1 MRIVLSVIFGIVLT
15 LRLSAHPNVSTGA
28 LPKWLYDFHP
38 HLDKTPSDE
47 DISNGYYYNLLD
59 LQSNLACNTE
69 YTHYVRT
76 IVNQSGVQNASEVS
90 VTFSP
95 QFQQV
100 IFHHIDI
107 IRDGAILHRLQQGRI
122 KVVQEETD
130 ADEFQYNGL
139 KRAFLT
145 LEDVR
150 KGDRIDV
157 AFSVVGFNPVFDD
170 KYSDDFSFNS
180 ETAVCNYYKTIIT
193 TPDRP
198 LHIRTINN
206 APPPVEQ
213 RIDNRLVYTW
223 NNPHMG
229 SDDARP
235 ASNAPSWFNGYPT
248 VYVTEYPD
256 RPAVIGWGLQTF
268 NQYHFSLPAGLQQKI
283 SDWKTR
289 SGGDKVA
296 FTSLALRFV
305 QDEVRYLGL
314 EIGANTH
321 RPHQPGEV
329 FTRRFGDCKDKALL
343 LTTILQE
350 EKIPAFVALINTD
363 TRSRL
368 TAVAPSPGAFD
379 HAIVAIHRPDG
390 KYDFVDPTLT
400 NQRGPFAEIFVPA
413 YGYALVLREGE
424 SGLEPV
430 TPGKIND
437 YSIIETLDAPWY
449 DSAHFSITS
458 VYAGGAADEI
468 RGMFAEKSKKDLG
481 EIYRKYYATLFD
493 EIRQDRDITYKD
505 DSTRNMVTVGKHY
518 SIPQVWKNGRNG
530 QRYFD
535 FVTKIIE
542 QNLPDPSDAPDNIP
556 ISLPYPFN
564 VHYTLELHLPEGW
577 AFEELHVKN
586 DAFQF
591 DFEPVPNG
599 NNVSLHYS
607 LKTFDD
613 HISAA
618 AVRRYKEDYK
628 NIADKISFRLSG
640 TPGSGGSFGENS
652 ATSDTPTPSAMAL
665 SDWKACW
672 PAIWLTFFFS
682 LFFSRLFQRLNSR
695 SEETLYAPGSGYPLG
710 GWLILLGISIAS
722 IIVFELIRLVQS
734 DYYSYS
740 SWATYGNAGGVALQY
755 LYLTQLAI
763 QLTLICGAAALLFWF
778 IRKRDI
784 FPRMFLWYAG
794 ILLTGRILLLVLFY
808 AMPIP
813 ASLIGYRTIQIMAL
827 VRSGIYALI
836 WAAYIIRSG
845 QVKSTFLEPFRERIR

>member
-15 LRLSAHPNVSTGA
+15 LQLSANPNVSTGV
-28 LPKWLYDFHP
+28 LPNWLYGLHP
-38 HLDKTPSDE
+38 DLNKTPSDQ

-59 LQSNLACNTE
+59 LQSNLSCNTE
-69 YTHYVRT
+69 YTHYIRT
-76 IVNQSGVQNASEVS
+76 IVNESGVQNASEVS

-95 QFQQV
+95 QFQRV
-100 IFHHIDI
+100 IFHRIDI
-107 IRDGAILHRLQQGRI
+107 VRDGAVLHQLQQGRI

-157 AFSVVGFNPVFDD
+157 AFSIVGFNPVFGNR
-170 KYSDDFSFNS
+170 YSDDFSFYS
-180 ETAVCNYYKTIIT
+180 ETAVCNYNKTIIT
-193 TPDRP
+193 PANRP
-198 LHIRTINN
+198 LHVRTINN
-206 APPPVEQ
+206 APAPVEQ
-213 RIDNRLVYTW
+213 REDNRLIYTW
-223 NNPHMG
+223 NNPRMG
-229 SDDARP
+229 SDEARS

-248 VYVTEYPD
+248 VYVTEYAD
-256 RPAVIGWGLQTF
+256 WPAVIEWGLQTF
-268 NQYHFSLPAGLQQKI
+268 NHYNFPLPASLQHKI

-305 QDEVRYLGL
+305 QDEIRYLGL

-329 FTRRFGDCKDKALL
+329 FDRRFGDCKDKALL
-343 LTTILQE
+343 LATILQE

-368 TAVAPSPGAFD
+368 AAVAPSPEAFD
-379 HAIVAIHRPDG
+379 HAIVAILRPEG

-400 NQRGPFAEIFVPA
+400 NQRGPLTELFVPA
-413 YGYALVLREGE
+413 YGYALVLRDGE

-430 TPGKIND
+430 TPGRVND

-458 VYAGGAADEI
+458 VYSGGAADDI
-468 RGMFAEKSKKDLG
+468 RGMFAEKSKKDLD

-493 EIRQDRDITYKD
+493 GVHQDRNIIYKD
-505 DSTRNMVTVGKHY
+505 DSGSDMVTVGKHY
-518 SIPQVWKNGRNG
+518 SIPQLWKNGQHG
-530 QRYFD
+530 QKYFD
-535 FVTKIIE
+535 FATKIFE
-542 QNLPDPSDAPDNIP
+542 QNLPDPSDAPDDIP
-556 ISLPYPFN
+556 LSLPFPFN
-564 VHYTLELHLPEGW
+564 VHYTLDLNLPEKW
-577 AFEELHVKN
+577 TFEELHVKN
-586 DAFQF
+586 DEFQF
-591 DFEPVPNG
+591 DFEPVPIG

-607 LKTFDD
+607 LKTFND
-613 HISAA
+613 HIPVS

-628 NIADKISFRLSG
+628 NIADKIAFRLSR
-640 TPGSGGSFGENS
+640 TPGAGQSFGES
-652 ATSDTPTPSAMAL
+652 TITSDTPVRSNMTL

-682 LFFSRLFQRLNSR
+682 LFFSRLFQHLNSR

-722 IIVFELIRLVQS
+722 ILVFELTRLVQS

-740 SWATYGNAGGVALQY
+740 SWAVYGSSGGTTLQY

-778 IRKRDI
+778 IKKRDI

-794 ILLTGRILLLVLFY
+794 ILLFGRTLLLILFY

-813 ASLIGYRTIQIMAL
+813 ATLTYYRSILILAL

-836 WAAYIIRSG
+836 WAAYILRSG
-845 QVKSTFLEPFRERIR
+845 QVKSTFLEPFRERVR

>member
-1 MRIVLSVIFGIVLT
+1 MRIVLSVIFGIALT
-15 LRLSAHPNVSTGA
+15 LRLSALPNVNTGA
-28 LPKWLYDFHP
+28 IPKWLHDTHP
-38 HLDKTPSDE
+38 NLNKTPSDE
-47 DISNGYYYNLLD
+47 DISNGYFYDLLD
-59 LQSNLACNTE
+59 LQSNLTCNTE
-69 YTHYVRT
+69 YTHYIRT
-76 IVNQSGVQNASEVS
+76 IVNESGVQNASEVS

-107 IRDGAILHRLQQGRI
+107 IREGVVLHRLQQGRI
-122 KVVQEETD
+122 KVIQEETD

-157 AFSVVGFNPVFDD
+157 AYSIVGFNPVFDN

-193 TPDRP
+193 TADRP
-198 LHIRTINN
+198 LHIRTVNN
-206 APPPVEQ
+206 APSPVEQ
-213 RIDNRLVYTW
+213 RGDNRLVYFW
-223 NNPHMG
+223 DNPHMG
-229 SDDARP
+229 SDDSKS
-235 ASNAPSWFNGYPT
+235 ASTAPSWFNGYPT
-248 VYVTEYPD
+248 VYVTEYAD
-256 RPAVIGWGLQTF
+256 WSAVIDWGLRTF
-268 NQYHFSLPAGLQQKI
+268 NHYDFSLPAGLKQKI
-283 SDWKTR
+283 ADWKTR
-289 SGGDKVA
+289 TGGDKVA

-329 FTRRFGDCKDKALL
+329 FTHRFGDCKDKALL
-343 LTTILQE
+343 LAIILQE
-350 EKIPAFVALINTD
+350 EKIPAYVALINTE

-368 TAVAPSPGAFD
+368 TTVAPSPGAFD
-379 HAIVAIHRPDG
+379 HAIVAILQPGG

-400 NQRGPFAEIFVPA
+400 NQRGPFAELFVPA
-413 YGYALVLREGE
+413 YGYGLVLREGE

-430 TPGKIND
+430 TPGRVND
-437 YSIIETLDAPWY
+437 FSIIETLDAPWY

-458 VYAGGAADEI
+458 VYAGGAADEV
-468 RGMFAEKSKKDLG
+468 RGMFSEKSKKDLEG
-481 EIYRKYYATLFD
+481 IYRKFYATLFD
-493 EIRQDRDITYKD
+493 EVHQDRDITYKD
-505 DSTRNMVTVGKHY
+505 DSGKNMVTVGKHY
-518 SIPQVWKNGRNG
+518 SIPQVWKNGKNG
-530 QRYFD
+530 QKYFE
-535 FVTKIIE
+535 FITKIFE

-564 VHYTLELHLPEGW
+564 VHYTLDLNLPESW
-577 AFEELHVKN
+577 TFEELHVKN
-586 DAFQF
+586 DAYQF
-591 DFEPVPNG
+591 DFEPIASG

-613 HISAA
+613 HVSAA
-618 AVRRYKEDYK
+618 AIHQYKEDYK
-628 NIADKISFRLSG
+628 NIAEKISFRLSR
-640 TPGSGGSFGENS
+640 TPGAGQSFGES
-652 ATSDTPTPSAMAL
+652 TTTSDSPTPSGIGL

-682 LFFSRLFQRLNSR
+682 LLFSRLFQYLNTR

-722 IIVFELIRLVQS
+722 IIVFELVRLVQS

-740 SWATYGNAGGVALQY
+740 SWAAYGTAGGVPLQY
-755 LYLTQLAI
+755 LYLTQLSI
-763 QLTLICGAAALLFWF
+763 QLTLICGASALLFWF
-778 IRKRDI
+778 LKKRDI
-784 FPRMFLWYAG
+784 FPRMFLWYTG
-794 ILLTGRILLLVLFY
+794 ILLTGRTLLLILFY
-808 AMPIP
+808 TMPIP
-813 ASLIGYRTIQIMAL
+813 ASLVGYRSILTLAL
-827 VRSGIYALI
+827 VRSGIYAII
-836 WAAYIIRSG
+836 WVAFIIRSG